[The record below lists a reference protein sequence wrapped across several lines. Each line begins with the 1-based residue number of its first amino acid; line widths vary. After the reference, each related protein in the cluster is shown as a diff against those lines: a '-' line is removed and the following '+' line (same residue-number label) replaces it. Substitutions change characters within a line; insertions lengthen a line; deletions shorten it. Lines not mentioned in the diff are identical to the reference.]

1 MPRSIEEIDA
11 DIAAVQQQ
19 MSMRNALGYKAA
31 RAKAILDHD
40 TSGLERIYSLMNQAE
55 QNKLQREMTESENEK
70 NRQNYLRIAKLGK
83 ESAAEEQ
90 EITWRKDIALAANTL
105 RQVKQQQAKGLA
117 DEFDVTAA
125 EEAYNALVD
134 KGVTK
139 GYGNVPAASVKQE
152 AISSAEPTGD
162 NKSVRENYLAV
173 INNPDGATDED
184 LDMAELA
191 AASLW
196 DRDSVAKVKSIRAKR
211 KTDAEK
217 HADDELIK
225 VIDDDLKGFNLTK
238 ASAAIKQIKDAERRK
253 TYEDKLAKRRK
264 VWNTKQHQKNE
275 DAGNPFFKNR

>member
-1 MPRSIEEIDA
+1 MRPIEEIDA

-55 QNKLQREMTESENEK
+55 QNRMQRELTESENEK
-70 NRQNYLRIAKLGK
+70 NRQNYLRIAQLGK

-90 EITWRKDIALAANTL
+90 EISWRKDIALAANTL

-134 KGVTK
+134 KGVAK

-152 AISSAEPTGD
+152 TVPPAEPAGD
-162 NKSVRENYLAV
+162 SKSVRENYLAV

-196 DRDSVAKVKSIRAKR
+196 DKDSVGKVKSIRTKR
-211 KTDAEK
+211 QKDAEK
-217 HADDELIK
+217 HADEELIK
-225 VIDDDLKGFNLTK
+225 VIDDDLKGFYLKK
-238 ASAAIKQIKDAERRK
+238 AATGIKQIKDPERRK
-253 TYEDKLAKRRK
+253 TYEDKLAKRTK
-264 VWNTKQHQKNE
+264 VWNAKQRQKNE
-275 DAGNPFFKNR
+275 DAGNPFFKKQ